1 MAPVMLGKDDR
12 YKTITDA
19 IATVETFAEQT
30 QRRHKR
36 SMLCKHNNSGSNKK
50 YVCSDDK
57 CLWFVLTVKCSKSKN
72 WKISSMNLNHSE
84 TCTGVPKP
92 TARQIA
98 EMRFFRQAVTTH
110 SKSSGTLLTDN
121 FLTHS
126 ELGIHIPRGMAYRAQ
141 KMVVNASTDDLAES
155 YKFIPSLMESF
166 ITKNPGSIATLLEEM
181 ARDKNIPA
189 LGALEEKREAKLLA
203 RYLLVERRLYL
214 QQELTRYT
222 NKNCRLPLDTLY
234 ADVMNKW
241 LSRATTYFADE
252 ASLMDSFDPIYK
264 AAVFAEAYQGLRIEI
279 PVAED
284 LHKDQSLLPAPP
296 RKSKYKKRPRNTKR
310 SAADTSTGVPSAA
323 TVNEEILTPLAKTPR
338 LEFDADVV
346 DSLGEI
352 V

>member
-1 MAPVMLGKDDR
+1 MRWSTGKEVT
-12 YKTITDA
+12 KA
-19 IATVETFAEQT
+19 ISDFALVVQ
-30 QRRHKR
+30 HKR

-166 ITKNPGSIATLLEEM
+166 ITKNPGSIATY
-181 ARDKNIPA
+181 
-189 LGALEEKREAKLLA
+189 EKDAQGHFIRAFMMPNTSIREAKLLA

-222 NKNCRLPLDTLY
+222 NKNCKLLLDIL
-234 ADVMNKW
+234 
-241 LSRATTYFADE
+241 
-252 ASLMDSFDPIYK
+252 FDPIYK